1 MELQRR
7 HHQLIRFFALIALA
21 ISVTYMGT
29 RSRVRA
35 DVTEEGLSEVTEG
48 TLQVIEGIGPE
59 RPVTVHAFVSEE
71 VPREY
76 VTVRSRLLNILRE
89 MEARGGEGLTVRI
102 VEPTLH
108 SAEAEEA
115 MENFGIMPMQLAD
128 RSGGKVESLQVF
140 LGLAFVSGP
149 REEVVPFLDRGLSV
163 EYEVARALRVVTQEE
178 KKVVGILRTDAT
190 IMGNFD
196 LQAKRQQPAWQI
208 VDALRKQYDVR
219 SLNPATP
226 VPEDVDVL
234 FVPQLAS
241 CSQQELDTVRAFI
254 DEGRPALITIDPMPL
269 FDLRLAPS
277 EEKLPP
283 PGQGGGMFGGGGGPP
298 PQPKGDYKGLL
309 RDIGVDWVDDQI
321 LYDNTNPNPVFEQAP
336 RQIVFAHRPGEE
348 GVTEFEGIDPTI
360 DGLSQIVLMY
370 PAELKPAAGYQDKFK
385 PLLTTSRSAGFAA
398 FEDMVQR
405 HPLFGVSGP
414 MPPRTQGPVTGQ
426 NHTLAAR
433 IQAPA
438 VEGEG
443 GHKGRNVVVFGD
455 LDLFGDLFF
464 QMHERGG
471 DVDGDGLDDVRF
483 DNVPFLLNIVDSLA
497 GDDRFIDLRKRRQQF
512 RRLTRLDQE
521 TEGSRKKRQESIDEA
536 NAKAEAELE
545 EAKKALE
552 NSVAAIRDRADLDD
566 TTKEIMLKSAEE
578 AENRRLAAKTE
589 KIDREKIKAVTKIES
604 AHRRA
609 VERIQDQMRVV
620 ALLFPP
626 IPALLMGIFIFV
638 RKRLREA
645 DAIPIERRLHV
656 SQAQVKAAR
665 DAAAAK
671 PQPAPPKKAP
681 EKKAAARDDEDDEDD
696 DDESDK
702 SADGDDD
709 EEEVKA

>member
-1 MELQRR
+1 MELPRR
-7 HHQLIRFFALIALA
+7 HHQLIRFFALLALA

-29 RSRVRA
+29 RARLRA
-35 DVTEEGLSEVTEG
+35 DVTEEGLSQITEG

-76 VTVRSRLLNILRE
+76 VTVRSRLLTILRE

-108 SAEAEEA
+108 STEAEQA
-115 MENFGIMPMQLAD
+115 MENFGIMPQQLAD
-128 RSGGKVESLQVF
+128 RSGGKVESMQVF

-163 EYEVARALRVVTQEE
+163 EYEVARALRVVTQEA
-178 KKVVGILRTDAT
+178 KKVVGVLRTDAT

-208 VDALRKQYDVR
+208 VDTLRKQYDVR

-226 VPEDVDVL
+226 IPDDVDVL

-241 CSQQELDTVRAFI
+241 CSQQELDTVRAYI
-254 DEGRPALITIDPMPL
+254 DAGRPALITIDPMPL
-269 FDLRLAPS
+269 FDLRLSPS

-283 PGQGGGMFGGGGGPP
+283 PGQQGGMFGGQGGPP

-321 LYDNTNPNPVFEQAP
+321 LYDNENPNPVFDQAP

-348 GVTEFEGIDPTI
+348 GVTTFDGVDPTI
-360 DGLSQIVLMY
+360 DGLSQIVFMY
-370 PAELKPAAGYQDKFK
+370 PGELKPAAGYQDKFK
-385 PLLTTSRSAGFAA
+385 PLLSTSRSAGFAA

-426 NHTLAAR
+426 NHTLVAR
-433 IQAPA
+433 IEAPA

-471 DVDGDGLDDVRF
+471 DIDGDGLDDVRF

-497 GDDRFIDLRKRRQQF
+497 GDDRFVDLRKRRQEF
-512 RRLTRLDQE
+512 RRLTRLDEE
-521 TEGSRKKRQESIDEA
+521 TRESRTKRQESIDEA
-536 NAKAEAELE
+536 NKKAEAELE

-552 NSVAAIRDRADLDD
+552 SSVAAIRDRPDLDE
-566 TTKEIMLKSAEE
+566 TTKQVMLKSAEE
-578 AENRRLAAKTE
+578 AENRRLEAKTQ
-589 KIDREKIKAVTKIES
+589 KIEREKAKAVTKIES

-609 VERIQDQMRVV
+609 VEQIQDQMRVW

-645 DAIPIERRLHV
+645 DTIPAERRLGGV
-656 SQAQVKAAR
+656 PVRTAT
-665 DAAAAK
+665 AAK
-671 PQPAPPKKAP
+671 AVPTRKPAPAP
-681 EKKAAARDDEDDEDD
+681 APAKKAAANDDEDEDDEDD
-696 DDESDK
+696 DDASVEKD
-702 SADGDDD
+702 
-709 EEEVKA
+709 EEVKS

>member
-7 HHQLIRFFALIALA
+7 QHQIIRFLALLALA
-21 ISVTYMGT
+21 VSVTYMAT
-29 RSRVRA
+29 RARLRA
-35 DVTEEGLSEVTEG
+35 DVTEEGLSQVTEG
-48 TLQVIEGIGPE
+48 TLAVIEGIGPE
-59 RPVTVHAFVSEE
+59 RPVTVHAFVSED

-241 CSQQELDTVRAFI
+241 CSQAELDTVRAYI

-269 FDLRLAPS
+269 FDLRLSPS

-309 RDIGVDWVDDQI
+309 RDVGVEWVDEQI

-348 GVTEFEGIDPTI
+348 GVTEFEGIDPAI

-370 PAELKPAAGYQDKFK
+370 PGELKPAAGYQDKFK
-385 PLLTTSRSAGFAA
+385 PLLSTSRSAGFTQ
-398 FEDMVQR
+398 FEDMISR

-414 MPPRTQGPVTGQ
+414 IPPRTQGPVTGQ

-433 IQAPA
+433 IEAPA
-438 VEGEG
+438 AEGEG

-471 DVDGDGLDDVRF
+471 DIDGDGLDDVRF
-483 DNVPFLLNIVDSLA
+483 DNVPFLLNVVDSLA

-521 TEGSRKKRQESIDEA
+521 TKDARVKRQESIDEA
-536 NAKAEAELE
+536 NKKAEAELE

-566 TTKEIMLKSAEE
+566 TTKQIMLKSAEE
-578 AENRRLAAKTE
+578 AENRRLQAKTE
-589 KIDREKIKAVTKIES
+589 KIEREKAKAVTKIES
-604 AHRRA
+604 AHRRS
-609 VERIQDQMRVV
+609 VEQIQDQMRVM

-645 DAIPIERRLHV
+645 EAIPMERRLGV
-656 SQAQVKAAR
+656 SAAQVKAAR
-665 DAAAAK
+665 EAIASRPAAEPKKTAEPARKAAAAK
-671 PQPAPPKKAP
+671 
-681 EKKAAARDDEDDEDD
+681 DD
-696 DDESDK
+696 DDDDA
-702 SADGDDD
+702 ADDEGEGEG